1 VLAVGAGWYVWR
13 QATAPEPPAVALDG
27 VDPEVAAAIEQ
38 ARTAVRQ
45 APRDG
50 GAWGRLGMVL
60 YAHGV
65 HAEARA
71 CFTHA
76 ARLDPDEGKWG
87 YLLALLLI
95 GEDAPAAVRQL
106 EAVADR
112 CADTAPRLL
121 LGELL
126 LERGQLDDADG
137 HFRRVLQAEPGSPRA
152 HFGLARS
159 AHRRGDLGQAREHL
173 REAVRGA
180 PQVRAVRALSAEV
193 LHRLGEEEA
202 AAAELRALEGLPED
216 HQWPDPYFDE
226 VSALVV
232 GVEGR
237 VREARRLLAAG
248 RSAEALSLLQ
258 RTARQ
263 YPTEHAPHMVLSQV
277 WLSARN
283 LPAAEAAMREVIR
296 LKPDAAN
303 VHFDLGVLLEHSQ
316 RHTEAAECF
325 RAVTRLQPHDA
336 EAHFRLGQCLRQRRD
351 AAGAL
356 EAYRAA
362 VACDPGHAAGYKA
375 LGELLADLGKNAEAV
390 AALENAVRLAPTDDQ
405 ARELLEQVRKRLHS
419 PGR

>member
-1 VLAVGAGWYVWR
+1 
-13 QATAPEPPAVALDG
+13 
-27 VDPEVAAAIEQ
+27 
-38 ARTAVRQ
+38 
-45 APRDG
+45 
-50 GAWGRLGMVL
+50 
-60 YAHGV
+60 
-65 HAEARA
+65 
-71 CFTHA
+71 
-76 ARLDPDEGKWG
+76 
-87 YLLALLLI
+87 
-95 GEDAPAAVRQL
+95 VRQL

-112 CADTAPRLL
+112 CADPAPRLL

-126 LERGQLDDADG
+126 LEQGRLDDADG
-137 HFRRVLQAEPGSPRA
+137 HFRRALQAEPGSPRA

-159 AHRRGDLGQAREHL
+159 DHRRGDLGHAREHL
-173 REAVRGA
+173 REAARRA

-193 LHRLGEEEA
+193 LHRLGEEA
-202 AAAELRALEGLPED
+202 AAATELRALENLPED

-316 RHTEAAECF
+316 RQAEAAECF

-336 EAHFRLGQCLRQRRD
+336 EAHFRLGQCLRQQRD
-351 AAGAL
+351 ATGAL

-362 VACDPGHAAGYKA
+362 VACDPGHAAGHKA
-375 LGELLADLGKNAEAV
+375 LGELLAELGKNAEAA

-405 ARELLEQVRKRLHS
+405 ARELLEQVRKRLPS